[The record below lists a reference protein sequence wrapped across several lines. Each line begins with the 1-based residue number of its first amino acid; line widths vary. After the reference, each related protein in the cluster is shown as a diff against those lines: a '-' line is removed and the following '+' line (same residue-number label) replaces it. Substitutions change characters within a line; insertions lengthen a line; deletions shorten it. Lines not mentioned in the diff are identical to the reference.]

1 MPNTTNWREI
11 RQRRPPNETAAAL
24 EKLQLRLAMLR
35 EQVGASQVDVAEALG
50 TSQSNVSQLERS
62 NDQMLSSIAK
72 YVHALGGELKMTAV
86 VGDTTYTLLDDVGE
100 LAPRRARSRRMRS
113 QKGTRIAESAHRSTG
128 SKGDDGCKGSCARA
142 DEGNQR
148 NSRGVGRSIL

>member
-1 MPNTTNWREI
+1 MPTTTNWREI
-11 RQRRPPNETAAAL
+11 RKRRPPNETAAAL

-86 VGDTTYTLLDDVGE
+86 VGNTTYTLLDDVGE
-100 LAPRRARSRRMRS
+100 LAPRHARPRRARGRKAPTARKAPVARPARKAPAASARS
-113 QKGTRIAESAHRSTG
+113 PGRKGAKDTAEA
-128 SKGDDGCKGSCARA
+128 
-142 DEGNQR
+142 
-148 NSRGVGRSIL
+148 

>member
-1 MPNTTNWREI
+1 MPKTTNWREI

-100 LAPRRARSRRMRS
+100 LAPKRARSRRTRS
-113 QKGTRIAESAHRSTG
+113 PKAAVSRKAPVARAARNATTAA
-128 SKGDDGCKGSCARA
+128 KAPARA
-142 DEGNQR
+142 DEGN
-148 NSRGVGRSIL
+148 

>member
-86 VGDTTYTLLDDVGE
+86 VGDTTYTLLDDVSE
-100 LAPRRARSRRMRS
+100 LAPRRTRSRRTRS
-113 QKGTRIAESAHRSTG
+113 KKTPVQRKAPVARAARKATAAPKASAHSRTKETKEIAEA
-128 SKGDDGCKGSCARA
+128 
-142 DEGNQR
+142 
-148 NSRGVGRSIL
+148 

>member
-11 RQRRPPNETAAAL
+11 RKHRAPNETAVAL
-24 EKLQLRLAMLR
+24 EKLQLRLALLR
-35 EQVGASQVDVAEALG
+35 EQVGASQVDIARALG

-72 YVHALGGELKMTAV
+72 YIRALGGELKMTAV

-100 LAPRRARSRRMRS
+100 LAPRRTRSRRTRS
-113 QKGTRIAESAHRSTG
+113 RKGPVPRKAPVAQAARKATAAPKAATRSRKGNETKETAEA
-128 SKGDDGCKGSCARA
+128 
-142 DEGNQR
+142 
-148 NSRGVGRSIL
+148 